1 MASVAQHEIDPD
13 GRPYAPE
20 RLERKPDIEPGD
32 FFAVDMR
39 TGRVTAVEPFPEAR
53 KPAWKL
59 TVDFGPVVG
68 TLRTSAQVPNYTAD
82 ELVGRTV
89 VGAINLGHKRI
100 AGFTSEFLVLGALD
114 PDGTVRLLE
123 LPDGVGAGAP
133 IA

>member
-1 MASVAQHEIDPD
+1 MAGVAQHEIDPD
-13 GRPYAPE
+13 RLPYAPE
-20 RLERKPDIEPGD
+20 GLEARPEVGVEG

-39 TGRVTAVEPFPEAR
+39 TGRVLDVEPFPEAR

-68 TLRTSAQVPNYTAD
+68 TLRTSAQVTNYTAD
-82 ELVGRTV
+82 ELRGRIV
-89 VGAINLGHKRI
+89 VGALNLGRKRI
-100 AGFTSEFLVLGALD
+100 AGFTSEFLILGALD

-123 LPDGVGAGAP
+123 LPDGVEPGAP